1 MSDSQTDAKAA
12 AHPRAEIG
20 RERRRSMQVRQSLVA
35 ALETSPPGD
44 SAHADLLEAAAEYM
58 VTAMTR
64 LDEQDMAILVRL
76 KTRIPKDHADA
87 HQGLVDLDGR
97 QAKARRETNALREA
111 IKTYRDSGRTAFA
124 PLDAA
129 VRHYHEV
136 MTAMMTPRKNPYE
149 PYTNTLFD
157 DDDWTAIADVSEAST
172 ATEAAQFAAVKAAA
186 PEAMDPD
193 GFSGT
198 HGIKP
203 SHIPKPD

>member
-1 MSDSQTDAKAA
+1 MSDSTSAT
-12 AHPRAEIG
+12 HPRAEIG

-35 ALETSPPGD
+35 ALEASPPGNT
-44 SAHADLLEAAAEYM
+44 AHAELLEAAADYM

-64 LDEQDMAILVRL
+64 LDEQDMGILVRL
-76 KTRIPKDHADA
+76 KARIPKDHTEA
-87 HQGLVDLDGR
+87 HQGLVDLEER
-97 QAKARRETNALREA
+97 QAKARRETKALRDA
-111 IKTYRDSGRTAFA
+111 IATYREGGRADFA
-124 PLDAA
+124 PFDSA

-136 MTAMMTPRKNPYE
+136 ITSMMTPRKNPYE

-157 DDDWTAIADVSEAST
+157 DDDWTDIADVSDSST
-172 ATEAAQFAAVKAAA
+172 ATEADQFATVKAAA